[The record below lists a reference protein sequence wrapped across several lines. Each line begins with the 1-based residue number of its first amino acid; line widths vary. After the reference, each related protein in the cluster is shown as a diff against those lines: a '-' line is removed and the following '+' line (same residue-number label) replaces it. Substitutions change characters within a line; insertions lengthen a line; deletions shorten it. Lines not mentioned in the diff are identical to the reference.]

1 MNNQRM
7 SEDERKLLHGQM
19 CLLAEKS
26 KNCSADELADM
37 TRSMLDIC
45 AFLYGGHREP
55 RVAGFRQQENES

>member
-19 CLLAEKS
+19 CQLAEKS

-45 AFLYGGHREP
+45 AFLHGEHREP
-55 RVAGFRQQENES
+55 RVAEFRRQENES